1 MYRSNLLSR
10 ELGLVLVAFCAGLTL
25 YFIYSVYFPKAS
37 IVINKDGIKQKAM
50 RGKGPIKWEKISE
63 IYICVIPKKKYD
75 TYFLGIK
82 YRKDENDT
90 RKVKFKGKVDQKI
103 GDAVLVID
111 ELEMQPYDI
120 YNNIQKYMR
129 SCSSKSK
136 ASSVNADCDNCK
148 SSTSIISFS
157 MCNSINA
164 FILRLIIWER
174 SAIMLKSS
182 LPSISEN
189 TLPAWQCSFQYI
201 LETL

>member
-1 MYRSNLLSR
+1 MIYLTVNLN
-10 ELGLVLVAFCAGLTL
+10 LGGNKIEQKGNNNKSIKNKKNYILVAFCAGLTL

-50 RGKGPIKWEKISE
+50 RGKGPIKWEKINE

-120 YNNIQKYMR
+120 YNNIQKYY
-129 SCSSKSK
+129 SK
-136 ASSVNADCDNCK
+136 
-148 SSTSIISFS
+148 
-157 MCNSINA
+157 
-164 FILRLIIWER
+164 FIR
-174 SAIMLKSS
+174 K
-182 LPSISEN
+182 
-189 TLPAWQCSFQYI
+189 
-201 LETL
+201 